1 MKAARKTTLLS
12 LLVVCCLVVFGCS
25 KKEDA
30 GGDTST
36 NTGTDQSGSI
46 SKAETEAANMDVDQ
60 LRAAALECKAA
71 AEAKAAETEKVAQD
85 LIKTLGANNADNTD
99 KRQELNAQ
107 MQQLKKSEDAL
118 CEQLKVYVDKLK
130 EKGGDVSGLEL

>member
-36 NTGTDQSGSI
+36 NTGTDQSESI
-46 SKAETEAANMDVDQ
+46 SKAKTEAANMDVEQ

-71 AEAKAAETEKVAQD
+71 AKAKTAETEKVAQD
-85 LIKTLGANNADNTD
+85 LIKALGTDNAD
-99 KRQELNAQ
+99 KKKELSAQ
-107 MQQLKKSEDAL
+107 MEKLRKSGEAL
-118 CEQLKVYVDKLK
+118 YEQLKVYVDKLK